1 MSIVQ
6 GGPTPVIN
14 IAADTPRPSLSERQP
29 PVKKLAR
36 GDKGQELA
44 NYARRKQPSQDD
56 TRGLKVDVDA

>member
-1 MSIVQ
+1 
-6 GGPTPVIN
+6 
-14 IAADTPRPSLSERQP
+14 LSERQP